1 MTTIIPQFINNK
13 VIFLSVI
20 IAIIFHGFL
29 IIIINLI
36 AIDTTE
42 ELEPKI
48 ILELMNDVLEDIK
61 PVINEI
67 KPPQTIEPQEIIK
80 PLVIQ
85 PPKEVLLEKI
95 ENIITSNDN
104 PNLLII
110 PRDLKPLINNKIDIP
125 KPIKNNNTDLTISEL
140 LKIIQP
146 APIIKNKK
154 PIKAIIKPNLP
165 EKKELESIKNISS
178 QKVQELPK
186 KPVKSIIKPNLPG
199 EKELQSIDNTI
210 PQQAQ
215 ELPKKAI
222 RQLEKTDSIQNQIS
236 KSLTSEET
244 SELNTYKNKLR
255 NTIQSFANNNYP
267 KKEYIRQIEGKVH
280 IIFKLRVDGSIK
292 SIESGPNTK
301 ANANLIK
308 AAIKSVKNSGPF
320 EKIALLEKKKEFSIM
335 IIYKINR

>member
-125 KPIKNNNTDLTISEL
+125 KPIKNNITDLTISEL
-140 LKIIQP
+140 TKVIKP

-154 PIKAIIKPNLP
+154 PVKAIIKPNLP
-165 EKKELESIKNISS
+165 R
-178 QKVQELPK
+178 Q
-186 KPVKSIIKPNLPG
+186 
-199 EKELQSIDNTI
+199 KELQSIDNTTT
-210 PQQAQ
+210 QQAQ
-215 ELPKKAI
+215 ELPKN
-222 RQLEKTDSIQNQIS
+222 L
-236 KSLTSEET
+236 
-244 SELNTYKNKLR
+244 LNN
-255 NTIQSFANNNYP
+255 
-267 KKEYIRQIEGKVH
+267 
-280 IIFKLRVDGSIK
+280 
-292 SIESGPNTK
+292 
-301 ANANLIK
+301 
-308 AAIKSVKNSGPF
+308 
-320 EKIALLEKKKEFSIM
+320 
-335 IIYKINR
+335 